1 MREVADE
8 LSADAGDGKARIL
21 LMTMTVE
28 PPAVLGP
35 ALGQDSFR
43 SKQCFCM
50 ARWIPLKIKV
60 FDYRT

>member
-28 PPAVLGP
+28 PSAVLGP
-35 ALGQDSFR
+35 ALGQGLFR
-43 SKQCFCM
+43 SNGVGLAPGEKT
-50 ARWIPLKIKV
+50 LE
-60 FDYRT
+60 